1 MTVYTTQIVKSTYQ
15 FYLNDEIKTLDD
27 LPLLLSSGE
36 IDQVEYDRR
45 LSLYQS
51 WLDSEEYNE
60 RLWRN
65 AELNTSDYML
75 ISDATYGGE
84 KLVESD
90 KLQDIIE
97 YRNQLRRY
105 NLRDEARPARPEW
118 FVT

>member
-45 LSLYQS
+45 LYLYQS

-60 RLWRN
+60 RVWRN
-65 AELNTSDYML
+65 RELSSTDYML
-75 ISDATYGGE
+75 IPDATYGGDIISE
-84 KLVESD
+84 TD
-90 KLQDIIE
+90 KLQDIVN
-97 YRNQLRRY
+97 YRNQLRAY
-105 NLRDEARPARPEW
+105 NLRDDDRPVRPEW
-118 FVT
+118 FI